1 MMTEN
6 TAIKDPQ
13 TQQLFERLQSA
24 LSLPLPG
31 TEAQMQMVPAARHDQ
46 IFRQKH
52 QSPVL
57 SSILIVFYF
66 KAQQIHVLFIRRPE
80 YPGVHS
86 GQIAFPGGR
95 REPEDADNL
104 ATGLRETEEETG
116 IHRETLHI
124 AGALTP
130 LYIPPSNYLVY
141 PFVAVAPPDPVFA
154 PDPAEVASIV
164 EIPLANLL
172 NPGTVRM
179 MPPAREFSFLEVPA
193 YVIGDTVIW
202 GATAMITAELISVIG
217 GVEIMQQTEKAGIT
231 E

>member
-1 MMTEN
+1 MKQHT
-6 TAIKDPQ
+6 ILVDPQ
-13 TQQLFERLQSA
+13 TQQLFERLQPA
-24 LSLPLPG
+24 LSLTLPG

-52 QSPVL
+52 QTPVH
-57 SSILIVFYF
+57 SSILIVMYF
-66 KAQQIHVLFIRRPE
+66 KGQKVHVLFIRRPE

-116 IHRETLHI
+116 IQRETLQI

-130 LYIPPSNYLVY
+130 LYIPPSNYLVF
-141 PFVAVAPPDPVFA
+141 PFVAVAPPDPRFI
-154 PDPAEVASIV
+154 PDPTEVASIV
-164 EIPLANLL
+164 EIPLENLL
-172 NPGTVRM
+172 NPDSIRL

-193 YVIGDTVIW
+193 YVIGETVIW
-202 GATAMITAELISVIG
+202 GATAMITAELLAVISRVKTL
-217 GVEIMQQTEKAGIT
+217 QQTEKTGIT